1 MTQSQMSYLRVS
13 LTSACNLNCTYCRPR
28 GSRAE
33 HPAGLAEFDQV
44 QASIRLLTELG
55 VNKVRFTGG
64 EPTLFKRLP
73 ELVASVKACDSS
85 IHTAITTNGMLLRK
99 LTPAL
104 AGAGLDSANISLDT
118 VNREQFKAIT
128 GADGL
133 EKVLNGIREAR
144 EHLPTVKLNC
154 VAIKGVNDDE
164 FSDLV
169 SFANDEGVDI
179 RFIEFMPSKINSN
192 LSRGYLAGDKIRRS
206 LPWPLEPLAAQAAS
220 AAVYYGSSDLS
231 IRVGFISPV
240 SHPFCSDCNRIR
252 LASNGRLY
260 GCLFS
265 GESLNLFDLLKT
277 GAENR
282 RRKIEELV
290 AAKQFI
296 GCSMNSDSPSDLPS
310 FVNLG
315 G

>member
-1 MTQSQMSYLRVS
+1 MRYLRVS
-13 LTSACNLNCTYCRPR
+13 LTCACNLKCFYCRPN
-28 GSRAE
+28 GSQAE
-33 HPAGLAEFDQV
+33 HLAGLAEFDQV
-44 QASIRLLTELG
+44 EASIRLLTELG

-73 ELVASVKACDSS
+73 ELVASVKAYDSRT
-85 IHTAITTNGMLLRK
+85 HTAITTNGMLLEK
-99 LTPAL
+99 LAPVL
-104 AGAGLDSANISLDT
+104 ARAGLDSANISLDT
-118 VNREQFKAIT
+118 VNRARFEAIT

-133 EKVLNGIREAR
+133 KKIINGIRAAR
-144 EHLPTVKLNC
+144 KHLLTVKLNC
-154 VAIKGVNDDE
+154 VAINRVNDDE
-164 FSDLV
+164 FTTLV

-192 LSRGYLAGDKIRRS
+192 LSRGYIPGDKIRRS
-206 LPWPLEPLAAQAAS
+206 LPWPLVPLATPAVS
-220 AAVYYGSSDLS
+220 AAVYYGSPALR
-231 IRVGFISPV
+231 IRVGFINPV
-240 SHPFCSDCNRIR
+240 SHPFCSDCNRLR

-296 GCSMNSDSPSDLPS
+296 GCTMSSAGSSDLPS